1 MKDTIIT
8 SDELSRLIQSTE
20 SESTVHQQF
29 SSVNAW
35 TINLHEDVYN
45 WLVDSSSAVD
55 QRKRSLYILTRF
67 RIDGYMSGHKP
78 VKGKAAGWWRA
89 RLGGTAGSHFYMWYT
104 NGTTD

>member
-20 SESTVHQQF
+20 SESTVHQHF

-55 QRKRSLYILTRF
+55 QRKRSLYILTLKSLC
-67 RIDGYMSGHKP
+67 M
-78 VKGKAAGWWRA
+78 KGIEEQYIFTK
-89 RLGGTAGSHFYMWYT
+89 LKSKYL
-104 NGTTD
+104 